1 MYTDRLIIFGEKMD
15 CKPKLRFPE
24 FSGEWE
30 ETQLNKLLSF
40 KNGLNASKEKYGKG
54 MKFINVSDILN
65 NDFLT
70 YDNIEGSVEVSKEQ
84 FDNYL
89 VTYGDV
95 LFQRS
100 SETREEVGTSNV
112 YLDPEIDCVFGGFV
126 IRGKKIAEYNPFFLK
141 ELLTT
146 SSVRKEITSRSG
158 GSTRY
163 NIGQESLKIVEIK
176 IPSIPEQ
183 EKISSFLSKVDSKID
198 LLEKK
203 QEFWETYKKGI
214 MQQIFSQKLRFKD
227 ENGEEYPDW
236 EEKKLGDVG
245 KFVSGCGFSEK
256 YQGLDNLPIK
266 FFKVSD
272 MNNIGNEKYM
282 FYSNNTVS
290 ESIMQMLKSKPIK
303 QLGIIFAKVGAA
315 IFLERKRIARPP
327 FMVDNNM
334 MVLLCN
340 KETNL
345 EFIYYFLKNIRISK
359 YAQVGALP
367 SITGRDLQT
376 VKINVP
382 VFDEQIKIANF
393 FSAIDSKVNILN
405 KELKI
410 IKNFKKGLL
419 QQMFC

>member
-1 MYTDRLIIFGEKMD
+1 
-15 CKPKLRFPE
+15 
-24 FSGEWE
+24 
-30 ETQLNKLLSF
+30 
-40 KNGLNASKEKYGKG
+40 
-54 MKFINVSDILN
+54 
-65 NDFLT
+65 
-70 YDNIEGSVEVSKEQ
+70 
-84 FDNYL
+84 
-89 VTYGDV
+89 
-95 LFQRS
+95 
-100 SETREEVGTSNV
+100 
-112 YLDPEIDCVFGGFV
+112 
-126 IRGKKIAEYNPFFLK
+126 
-141 ELLTT
+141 
-146 SSVRKEITSRSG
+146 
-158 GSTRY
+158 
-163 NIGQESLKIVEIK
+163 
-176 IPSIPEQ
+176 
-183 EKISSFLSKVDSKID
+183 
-198 LLEKK
+198 
-203 QEFWETYKKGI
+203 
-214 MQQIFSQKLRFKD
+214 
-227 ENGEEYPDW
+227 
-236 EEKKLGDVG
+236 
-245 KFVSGCGFSEK
+245 
-256 YQGLDNLPIK
+256 
-266 FFKVSD
+266 
-272 MNNIGNEKYM
+272 M

>member
-1 MYTDRLIIFGEKMD
+1 MG

-24 FSGEWE
+24 FNGKWGEITLENNAYIKGRIGW
-30 ETQLNKLLSF
+30 
-40 KNGLNASKEKYGKG
+40 KNLKQSEYTEKGPYLIASKHIYNGKIDWLKCDHITDKRYEESIEIALRNGDVIFSKDGRLGNPALIEKLQAKATINST
-54 MKFINVSDILN
+54 MMLVRVDQKQIFPKFFYYILN
-65 NDFLT
+65 SKYFFKLINELKS
-70 YDNIEGSVEVSKEQ
+70 GSSIPHI
-84 FDNYL
+84 
-89 VTYGDV
+89 
-95 LFQRS
+95 FQRDMINFKFPV
-100 SETREEVGTSNV
+100 T
-112 YLDPEIDCVFGGFV
+112 
-126 IRGKKIAEYNPFFLK
+126 KIAE
-141 ELLTT
+141 
-146 SSVRKEITSRSG
+146 
-158 GSTRY
+158 
-163 NIGQESLKIVEIK
+163 QQKIA
-176 IPSIPEQ
+176 
-183 EKISSFLSKVDSKID
+183 SFLSKVDSKIE

-203 QEFWETYKKGI
+203 QELWETYKKGV

-227 ENGEEYPDW
+227 ENREDYPEW

-315 IFLERKRIARPP
+315 IFLERKRIAIPP

-382 VFDEQIKIANF
+382 VFDEQIKIAKF

-405 KELKI
+405 KELELNKE
-410 IKNFKKGLL
+410 FKKGLL